1 MGGGFNMCKAFDDM
15 VRDSK
20 REGKREA
27 EEQMSKLIQILI
39 SAGRITDLQQASNNK
54 KYRKKLMVCQFTR
67 GCLRSPDRNGRNP
80 KLETD

>member
-39 SAGRITDLQQASNNK
+39 SAGRITHLQQASNNK
-54 KYRKKLMVCQFTR
+54 KNRKKLMAEL
-67 GCLRSPDRNGRNP
+67 GIA
-80 KLETD
+80 

>member
-1 MGGGFNMCKAFDDM
+1 M

-54 KYRKKLMVCQFTR
+54 KYRKKLMAEL
-67 GCLRSPDRNGRNP
+67 GIA
-80 KLETD
+80 

>member
-1 MGGGFNMCKAFDDM
+1 MAGIRAMKLIKRDVENVGGRFDMCKAFDDM

-54 KYRKKLMVCQFTR
+54 KYRKKLMAEL
-67 GCLRSPDRNGRNP
+67 GIA
-80 KLETD
+80 